1 LAAKP
6 QLPQHLYTSSI
17 KHYFVELKST
27 ELTMAKDQ
35 KIDEAIKEQQKEP
48 EEKPACLP
56 EMEELLNLLKRTQ
69 ANFENYRKQTEKRIE
84 EIRSMASQDIILQVL
99 PVLDN
104 FELAFK
110 TAQKN
115 EQNKELL
122 QGMELIYAQLF
133 SILENNGIKI
143 ISTKDQKFDLYLHEA
158 LIKEPS
164 EKPENTILEEFQ
176 KGYTLNYKVIR
187 HAKVKISSGKKM
199 EMVNKMKTIQEA
211 RDEYVQCPKGHTKEN
226 FSFVNENV
234 YCEKCDAHYD
244 LGMKK
249 YKD

>member
-1 LAAKP
+1 MTKDHKP
-6 QLPQHLYTSSI
+6 E
-17 KHYFVELKST
+17 ELK
-27 ELTMAKDQ
+27 
-35 KIDEAIKEQQKEP
+35 EAVKEQQKAP

-56 EMEELLNLLKRTQ
+56 EMEELLDLLKRTQ

-84 EIRSMASQDIILQVL
+84 EIRSMASQNIILQVF
-99 PVLDN
+99 PILDN

-110 TAQKN
+110 AAPKN

-143 ISTKDQKFDLYLHEA
+143 IQTKDQKFDPYQHEA

-176 KGYTLNYKVIR
+176 KGYTLNDRVIR
-187 HAKVKISSGKKM
+187 HAKVKISSGKK
-199 EMVNKMKTIQEA
+199 
-211 RDEYVQCPKGHTKEN
+211 
-226 FSFVNENV
+226 
-234 YCEKCDAHYD
+234 
-244 LGMKK
+244 
-249 YKD
+249 